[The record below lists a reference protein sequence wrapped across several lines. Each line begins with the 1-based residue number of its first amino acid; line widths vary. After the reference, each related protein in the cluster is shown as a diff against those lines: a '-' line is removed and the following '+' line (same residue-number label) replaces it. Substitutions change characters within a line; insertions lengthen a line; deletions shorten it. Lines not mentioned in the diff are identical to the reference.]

1 MVVVY
6 RGRYILVCRKWE
18 MSRREET
25 EESLFLILQK
35 RRWKLILV
43 SRFHQQSK
51 QIIVQNLHK
60 LISICEYTILILM
73 FVKNILDDF
82 ELSIVHTLISG

>member
-1 MVVVY
+1 MVY
-6 RGRYILVCRKWE
+6 RGIYLLVCPKWE
-18 MSRREET
+18 VSRREET

-35 RRWKLILV
+35 RRWKLLV

-60 LISICEYTILILM
+60 LISICEHTILILM